1 MVVVGLLLVVVVS
14 VVVARVGFA
23 YLDGAKTVRSS
34 SVPTSAATIDL
45 TDPRPARRPL
55 PGPRDWDIRGFGAT
69 EADDWIRHGFDADH
83 AFLFRTL
90 GVDASTAARLRRTG
104 LGDSALVTLIE
115 EASVTWRAAGWDL
128 DAALPWFAARFE
140 PATAQAWQAAGFDAE
155 EATSWKRE
163 HFGVR
168 QAVQWRRL
176 GDSPAHAREVERRLR
191 AAGITVAEGFRALDL
206 GFSVDEICGPV
217 DRDETPRAS

>member
-1 MVVVGLLLVVVVS
+1 MVALGLVVVVVVS
-14 VVVARVGFA
+14 VVVARIGFA
-23 YLDGAKTVRSS
+23 YLDGAKTLRPPSVSS
-34 SVPTSAATIDL
+34 SASTIDL
-45 TDPRPARRPL
+45 TDPRPVRRPL
-55 PGPRDWDIRGFGAT
+55 PGPRDWDIRGFGTT
-69 EADDWIRHGFDADH
+69 EANDWIRHGFDADH

-90 GVDASTAARLRRTG
+90 DVDAATAAGLRRTG

-115 EASVTWRAAGWDL
+115 EASVTWRGAGWDL

-140 PATAQAWQAAGFDAE
+140 PATAQAWRAAGFDAE
-155 EATSWKRE
+155 EATTWKRE

-176 GDSPAHAREVERRLR
+176 GGTPAHARAVEHRLR
-191 AAGITVAEGFRALDL
+191 AAGITVAEGLRALDL

-217 DRDETPRAS
+217 DRDETSRAS